1 MMFWLGVLAA
11 YVVPAA
17 LLTAY
22 LTWNQL
28 RNAIDEGYIAITK
41 HVGFIR
47 ADVFVKIA
55 DKIHVRHYLAITPR
69 WRLLWAKRGRK
80 RAKAVRP

>member
-1 MMFWLGVLAA
+1 MTFWLGVLTA
-11 YVVPAA
+11 YVAPAL

-28 RNAIDEGYIAITK
+28 RNATDEGYIAITK

-47 ADVFVKIA
+47 ADVFVKTA
-55 DKIHVRHYLAITPR
+55 HLLRVRAYWRITQN
-69 WRLLWAKRGRK
+69 WRLLWTKRSGK
-80 RAKAVRP
+80 RERVRR